1 MADFRVYFDTGALV
15 KLYYLEPGSP
25 QVAAR
30 AAREKFLPFPPLA
43 EIELRNA
50 LRVLHGRKLLTAGE
64 LSAALGMIDDDL
76 RAGRLRRLL
85 PDPLSVHECAEDL
98 SRRHAARTK
107 CRALDLLH
115 VSHAV
120 VADVPRFFTGDHRQA
135 ELAKCTGLR
144 VEFLEV

>member
-1 MADFRVYFDTGALV
+1 M
-15 KLYYLEPGSP
+15 
-25 QVAAR
+25 
-30 AAREKFLPFPPLA
+30 
-43 EIELRNA
+43 
-50 LRVLHGRKLLTAGE
+50 RVLHGRKLLGAGE

-135 ELAKCTGLR
+135 ELAKCAGLR
-144 VEFLEV
+144 VELLEV